1 MHSLGSTLPYPRDA
15 PQATQEREQTP
26 ADRFVQA
33 FAEAQLAIAYRAR
46 IGWVWPWYEL
56 VNSRT
61 AEPMRRVDEFLDP
74 ILKEAVRKAQ
84 EEKASGRDQKA
95 DEIED
100 DETLL
105 GHLVRLTSGELL
117 L

>member
-1 MHSLGSTLPYPRDA
+1 MHSLGSTLPYPRGA
-15 PQATQEREQTP
+15 PQVVEEREQTP
-26 ADRFVQA
+26 ADRFTQA
-33 FAEAQLAIAYRAR
+33 FSEAQLAIAYRAR

-56 VNSRT
+56 IKSST
-61 AEPMRRVDEFLDP
+61 ADAMAKVDEFLDP

-84 EEKASGRDQKA
+84 EEKAMGQDQKK

-105 GHLVRLTSGELL
+105 GHLVRFTSG
-117 L
+117 